1 MNDVAT
7 IEATI
12 EWLTEFLPTSDDM
25 PKLLSDD
32 EFYRGRI
39 AQVYTLISALE
50 YKLERVGEDE
60 TEL

>member
-12 EWLTEFLPTSDDM
+12 EWLREYLPTSDDM

-32 EFYRGRI
+32 EFYRGRV
-39 AQVYTLISALE
+39 AQVYTLISDLE
-50 YKLERVGEDE
+50 YKMMKEDVNE
-60 TEL
+60 Q